1 MTVLLLALTTACV
14 ALHLLARHYHGVHQ
28 HNQREEE
35 LFYAGDSDESRYGR
49 NYEWDDA
56 NWDADGDFD
65 PLDDQG
71 LEDSTTEQALQS
83 HYDEQFDGIVDML
96 AAAEDRHLESVQR
109 VSQKK

>member
-1 MTVLLLALTTACV
+1 M
-14 ALHLLARHYHGVHQ
+14 

-71 LEDSTTEQALQS
+71 LEDSTTENALQS
-83 HYDEQFDGIVDML
+83 QYDGEFDRMIAFMI
-96 AAAEDRHLESVQR
+96 ALETG
-109 VSQKK
+109 VSADSSAHAHRRASQNR